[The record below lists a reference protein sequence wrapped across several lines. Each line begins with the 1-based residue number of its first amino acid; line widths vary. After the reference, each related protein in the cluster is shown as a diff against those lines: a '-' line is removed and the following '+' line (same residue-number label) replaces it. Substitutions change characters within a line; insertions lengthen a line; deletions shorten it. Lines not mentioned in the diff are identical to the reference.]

1 MLTFEQK
8 LAVIE
13 SFPELK
19 RKDVSLG
26 RINFHYDESAQDKK
40 VVVYH
45 LHPNGNGFV
54 YAGSIE
60 GYDTDERGL
69 VNIRDFE
76 EDALR
81 SLIKGSIQS
90 LAPRSAAE
98 QAVGAS
104 SKDERW
110 MNSEGQTLSLI
121 FEDELWYV
129 YSGLNLESA
138 YETYEEAVE
147 YLKEEGF
154 SRR

>member
-26 RINFHYDESAQDKK
+26 RINFHYDESAHEKK

-54 YAGSIE
+54 YAGAMDGHE
-60 GYDTDERGL
+60 TDDRGL
-69 VNIRDFE
+69 VNIRDYE
-76 EDALR
+76 EEALR
-81 SLIKGSIQS
+81 GLIKASIQS
-90 LAPRSAAE
+90 LAPKSAAE

-104 SKDERW
+104 SRDERW
-110 MNSEGQTLSLI
+110 MNAEGQTLSLVY
-121 FEDELWYV
+121 EDELWYV
-129 YSGLNLESA
+129 YAGLNLESA
-138 YETYEEAVE
+138 YETYEEAAE